1 MSLQAPVQ
9 HRGPFSDS
17 VHAALPQIY
26 PMETI
31 ILLIIALTLLRTRS
45 LNTTHNHGILLAIMT
60 TLTHMILVI
69 CIMYILG
76 CCWFFSITGILKIL
90 QTSRMVLFLSV
101 WSFLEMC
108 YTRSAWIIPSRPVL
122 DQQQGRSRGPSIY
135 QRSAVRLNDLLAWK
149 CAHNVLF
156 VMLKN
161 VIGPLKCVSLLL
173 TGNVFITYSVDT
185 ASEIIPFVKFLS
197 DQGFEPA
204 VSLFPC
210 LNTLDSLWLSTQT
223 LRLCLSPDRLTS
235 LIIQSEEWT
244 STNGWTDFW
253 MM

>member
-1 MSLQAPVQ
+1 MHTGNFMSLQAPVQ

-31 ILLIIALTLLRTRS
+31 ILLIITLTLLHTRS

-90 QTSRMVLFLSV
+90 QTSRMVLFLSM

-149 CAHNVLF
+149 CAVCDVKECDRSIKMCFTF
-156 VMLKN
+156 VDRECFYHIFSGHSQWN
-161 VIGPLKCVSLLL
+161 NSFRQI
-173 TGNVFITYSVDT
+173 SVWSRIWT
-185 ASEIIPFVKFLS
+185 CSES
-197 DQGFEPA
+197 
-204 VSLFPC
+204 FPM
-210 LNTLDSLWLSTQT
+210 S
-223 LRLCLSPDRLTS
+223 
-235 LIIQSEEWT
+235 
-244 STNGWTDFW
+244 
-253 MM
+253 

>member
-1 MSLQAPVQ
+1 MSLQAPVP
-9 HRGPFSDS
+9 HRGPFSGT
-17 VHAALPQIY
+17 VHVALPQIY
-26 PMETI
+26 PMGTI
-31 ILLIIALTLLRTRS
+31 ILLTITLTLLHTRS

-60 TLTHMILVI
+60 TLTYLILVI
-69 CIMYILG
+69 CIMHILG
-76 CCWFFSITGILKIL
+76 CYWFVSITGILKIL
-90 QTSRMVLFLSV
+90 QTFHMVLFLIV

-108 YTRSAWIIPSRPVL
+108 YMRSAWIIPSRPVL
-122 DQQQGRSRGPSIY
+122 DQQQERSRGPSIY
-135 QRSAVRLNDLLAWK
+135 QRSAVRLSDLQAWK

-161 VIGPLKCVSLLL
+161 VNVLLLL

-204 VSLFPC
+204 VSLVPC
-210 LNTLDSLWLSTQT
+210 FNTLGSLWLPTQMLT
-223 LRLCLSPDRLTS
+223 LCLSPDRLTS

-253 MM
+253 MT